1 MTKRNPFLYID
12 DILESIHL
20 INEYTRDI
28 SKEGFLNDAKLQDA
42 VFRRMEIIG
51 EAAKNLPEEFQEK
64 YPHIPWRQIAST
76 RDVISHEYFQ
86 LELDR
91 IWKIIEERLPE
102 LKKNILAILEKEE
115 TS

>member
-64 YPHIPWRQIAST
+64 SPHIPGRQIASP
-76 RDVISHEYFQ
+76 RDVICLHGICGYFSWNSSG
-86 LELDR
+86 R
-91 IWKIIEERLPE
+91 F
-102 LKKNILAILEKEE
+102 LAA
-115 TS
+115 S